1 MIRMSGVIQ
10 ALLKKAIYPQLFAH
24 VGDWTDTHL
33 GCYYFRMMG
42 NSFTG
47 ASPKLFYTKDGE
59 PNNRLIHNDHIK
71 QLTTGIF
78 LPDGLN
84 SMAIDPI
91 FSPTHFMVTISMG
104 RNRILRRSF
113 EFFGYEI
120 TFLHRQSIGPI
131 SLGKLPA
138 GHFFEKFHHLNKNWC
153 SRKEIVKLLSIGGV
167 AQLVGERTVHT
178 REVTGSIP
186 VAATKGNFMIIIGL
200 LIAVLAS
207 FILDFF
213 LLSSRLLFI

>member
-1 MIRMSGVIQ
+1 M
-10 ALLKKAIYPQLFAH
+10 
-24 VGDWTDTHL
+24 GDWTDTHL
-33 GCYYFRMMG
+33 GCYYFSNDGQFIHRVLHP
-42 NSFTG
+42 NFST
-47 ASPKLFYTKDGE
+47 PKAYEIKL
-59 PNNRLIHNDHIK
+59 NRPIHDDHIK

-78 LPDGLN
+78 LSDGPV

-138 GHFFEKFHHLNKNWC
+138 GHFEKFHHL
-153 SRKEIVKLLSIGGV
+153 
-167 AQLVGERTVHT
+167 
-178 REVTGSIP
+178 
-186 VAATKGNFMIIIGL
+186 
-200 LIAVLAS
+200 
-207 FILDFF
+207 
-213 LLSSRLLFI
+213 